1 MSRLKSPLQYPSV
14 NLVREAEKCYPLI
27 FGTHYLVPRFKK
39 RCFHL
44 SLPLQR
50 HCSSFLWSCSRVR
63 EKMEHEINRQIDSA
77 SKNKTADTNSRNEF
91 HPQGDWML
99 A

>member
-1 MSRLKSPLQYPSV
+1 
-14 NLVREAEKCYPLI
+14 
-27 FGTHYLVPRFKK
+27 
-39 RCFHL
+39 
-44 SLPLQR
+44 
-50 HCSSFLWSCSRVR
+50 
-63 EKMEHEINRQIDSA
+63 MEHEINRQIDSA